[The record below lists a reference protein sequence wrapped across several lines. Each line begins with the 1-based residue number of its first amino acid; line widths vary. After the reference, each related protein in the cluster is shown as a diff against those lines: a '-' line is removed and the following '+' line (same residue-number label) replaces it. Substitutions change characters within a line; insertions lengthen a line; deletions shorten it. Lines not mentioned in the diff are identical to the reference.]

1 MLTIGCP
8 SCQKQFWVCE
18 QVAGKTVFCP
28 YCGKTSGVPELT
40 AVPAGD
46 AVSPPGPGLPKSA
59 SQNRQRQRVRI
70 SQTYPSGWT
79 AANLLGVFLLGI
91 AGVSAAM
98 GYIGMDAIFG
108 FNYHAAFGLAAV
120 LGVAAIL
127 FIILGSR
134 RT

>member
-8 SCQKQFWVCE
+8 SCQKQFSVSE

-28 YCGKTSGVPELT
+28 YCGKTSGVPEL
-40 AVPAGD
+40 AVAPAGE
-46 AVSPPGPGLPKSA
+46 AVSPPGASLPKSD
-59 SQNRQRQRVRI
+59 SQKRQRKRVRI
-70 SQTYPSGWT
+70 AQTYPAGWT
-79 AANLLGVFLLGI
+79 AANLLGVVLLGL
-91 AGVSAAM
+91 AGVSAVM

-127 FIILGSR
+127 FIIVGSR
-134 RT
+134 RV